1 MGYPRFNYEAT
12 MGDTK
17 SARIILHNRK
27 FSCTGIRCN
36 KHHSENYYN
45 RKSINFSQYFFK
57 LSLFLL
63 LGFVPKAS
71 GNVVSSPSAS
81 SSGTVINNGYQT
93 INGGFPTMIYG
104 GQVQCQQPTLA
115 FTPFVT
121 KGENYSTPRITT
133 TRTNIYDLS
142 EDASGNLVNPGTI
155 LYQSE
160 QPRIEQST
168 HNFNYGFTVSLQIP
182 LGKGSDL
189 CLKAAENQI
198 AGQEFI
204 LAKQKLEVN
213 LARMKLCAEQF
224 KLGVKLINEDA
235 VACRNVVLTTI
246 PNQVVPH
253 KHEIKTK

>member
-1 MGYPRFNYEAT
+1 MGHPNSGRIVQYNGEF
-12 MGDTK
+12 
-17 SARIILHNRK
+17 SCARI
-27 FSCTGIRCN
+27 RCHKHSTKNN
-36 KHHSENYYN
+36 KY
-45 RKSINFSQYFFK
+45 RKSKYFAK
-57 LSLFLL
+57 YLLSIILL
-63 LGFVPKAS
+63 ITPKTLA
-71 GNVVSSPSAS
+71 NTVSSPSAS

-121 KGENYSTPRITT
+121 KGENYSSPTITST
-133 TRTNIYDLS
+133 KTNIYDLS
-142 EDASGNLVNPGTI
+142 EDASGNLNNPGKI
-155 LYQSE
+155 LYQNE
-160 QPRIEQST
+160 QPRIDQST
-168 HNFNYGFTVSLQIP
+168 HNFNYGFTISLQIP

-189 CLKAAENQI
+189 CIRAAENQI

-253 KHEIKTK
+253 THEIKTK

>member
-1 MGYPRFNYEAT
+1 MGNSKLNNQTSMGNKNSRRIFFN
-12 MGDTK
+12 
-17 SARIILHNRK
+17 NRK
-27 FSCTGIRCN
+27 FSCTGIGCN
-36 KHHSENYYN
+36 KHHTTHHNN
-45 RKSINFSQYFFK
+45 RKSKYKFVNFFK
-57 LSLFLL
+57 LSLLLL
-63 LGFVPKAS
+63 LGFTPKAS

-189 CLKAAENQI
+189 CIRAAENQI
-198 AGQEFI
+198 KGQEFV
-204 LAKQKLEVN
+204 LAKQKLEAN
-213 LARMKLCAEQF
+213 LARMKICAEQF

-235 VACRNVVLTTI
+235 VACKNVVLTSI

-253 KHEIKTK
+253 THKIKSN

>member
-1 MGYPRFNYEAT
+1 
-12 MGDTK
+12 
-17 SARIILHNRK
+17 
-27 FSCTGIRCN
+27 
-36 KHHSENYYN
+36 
-45 RKSINFSQYFFK
+45 
-57 LSLFLL
+57 
-63 LGFVPKAS
+63 
-71 GNVVSSPSAS
+71 
-81 SSGTVINNGYQT
+81 
-93 INGGFPTMIYG
+93 MIYG

-189 CLKAAENQI
+189 CLKAAENHI
-198 AGQEFI
+198 
-204 LAKQKLEVN
+204 
-213 LARMKLCAEQF
+213 C
-224 KLGVKLINEDA
+224 
-235 VACRNVVLTTI
+235 
-246 PNQVVPH
+246 
-253 KHEIKTK
+253 

>member
-1 MGYPRFNYEAT
+1 
-12 MGDTK
+12 
-17 SARIILHNRK
+17 
-27 FSCTGIRCN
+27 
-36 KHHSENYYN
+36 
-45 RKSINFSQYFFK
+45 
-57 LSLFLL
+57 
-63 LGFVPKAS
+63 
-71 GNVVSSPSAS
+71 
-81 SSGTVINNGYQT
+81 
-93 INGGFPTMIYG
+93 MIYG
-104 GQVQCQQPTLA
+104 GNISFQQPTLA

-198 AGQEFI
+198 KGQEFV
-204 LAKQKLEVN
+204 LAKQKLEAN
-213 LARMKLCAEQF
+213 LARMKICAEQF

-235 VACRNVVLTTI
+235 VACKNVVLTTI

-253 KHEIKTK
+253 THEIKTK